1 MNHLGLPSQDG
12 AGVKPSAS
20 LRRASAYGDQV
31 RPPRPAAASNGGP
44 LGLQDYRMDAGPS
57 NAQQPIPRARPTNG
71 PPGRE
76 ARQKNGPPQARSA
89 GSNTAQSKVGGML
102 LQKRQ
107 SVSYAQAE
115 ASGMLPPAIVP
126 SLPQMNY
133 RDAGRQ
139 QQVAPK
145 RLGAGGLDLDELNR
159 EGFDAEAYLRNHF
172 ARNKASASNTEVLK
186 TLKSNLQGSL
196 DITEQDLQKSV
207 LALVTCSM
215 LLTGSDCLS
224 ETTLALLAYRKNL
237 VPSRTRCS
245 S

>member
-1 MNHLGLPSQDG
+1 MNLGLPPSQDG
-12 AGVKPSAS
+12 AGIKPSAS

-31 RPPRPAAASNGGP
+31 RPQRPAPASNGGP

-57 NAQQPIPRARPTNG
+57 NPIPRARPSNG
-71 PPGRE
+71 PPARE
-76 ARQKNGPPQARSA
+76 TRQKTGPPQARSA
-89 GSNTAQSKVGGML
+89 GSNMAQSKVGGML

-126 SLPQMNY
+126 NLPLMSYQ
-133 RDAGRQ
+133 DAGQRQ
-139 QQVAPK
+139 QMAPK

-172 ARNKASASNTEVLK
+172 ARNKASASNTDVLK
-186 TLKSNLQGSL
+186 TLKANLQGSL

-207 LALVTCSM
+207 LAFVLPDVLSRSPAHTCAEIIPAS
-215 LLTGSDCLS
+215 SACLKS
-224 ETTLALLAYRKNL
+224 LARW
-237 VPSRTRCS
+237 RTRCWN
-245 S
+245 